1 MKRQDYIKQHAAEY
15 KRLCDRRDK
24 LNEESMKS
32 GLTKKRYQAIVAR
45 LNWTCMYIAQEE
57 ERLLFALGRLKPEN
71 ARIEYQP
78 GHFQRY
84 PGIADELKSTEF
96 DN

>member
-1 MKRQDYIKQHAAEY
+1 
-15 KRLCDRRDK
+15 
-24 LNEESMKS
+24 
-32 GLTKKRYQAIVAR
+32 
-45 LNWTCMYIAQEE
+45 MYIAQEE

-84 PGIADELKSTEF
+84 PGIADELKAIGGSEGTHFSTEPRHERTSCRS
-96 DN
+96 DAGAGYEIKI